1 MRKKKR
7 VLIVEDD
14 RIVRDSLK
22 RLLSGGE
29 CEIDG
34 AESAEEGLEK
44 FSRRRH
50 DLILADLR
58 LPGMDGLSM
67 VERMKRMDRALP
79 FIIFSAYDESED
91 VLRAVKLGAVD
102 YCVKPFDAGEI
113 LELTRRITKSPQAD
127 PSRPIPPSG
136 SRGMHAEK
144 TMSQSKKTDAGAQ
157 QGSFSPDLLQFLH
170 LTAPFLSIGSQATGI
185 THNLNGPLTGM
196 MGQLELLKM
205 KNPDLEKDLDI
216 VLDLTRKLRDQI
228 AELQTKF
235 ENETLRQEQIVDI
248 NRLVQDELN
257 YLKTDLFYKH
267 YISRGLELDKSLPK
281 IKGVYADFALSVE
294 QVLINAIDA
303 QRQQKNG
310 RIEVKTSL
318 EDGNICIRID
328 DDGPGFTDEAL
339 KRAFEP
345 FWPEIRVDDEG
356 RVRTGLGL
364 HLAKQWLKPY
374 GGEIRIVNRASGG
387 GRVTILIPVS
397 R

>member
-1 MRKKKR
+1 MGKKKR

-29 CEIDG
+29 VEIDG
-34 AESAEEGLEK
+34 AETAEEGLDK
-44 FSRRRH
+44 FIRHRH

-58 LPGMDGLSM
+58 LPGMDGLAM
-67 VERMKRMDRALP
+67 VEKMKRLDRALP
-79 FIIFSAYDESED
+79 FIIFSAYDEAED

-113 LELTRRITKSPQAD
+113 LELTQRVTKSSR
-127 PSRPIPPSG
+127 SRPSHPEPPSG
-136 SRGMHAEK
+136 SQGTHSE
-144 TMSQSKKTDAGAQ
+144 TEMSQSKKADAVAHEGL
-157 QGSFSPDLLQFLH
+157 FSPDLLRFLQ
-170 LTAPFLSIGSQATGI
+170 LSAPFISIGSQATGI

-196 MGQLELLKM
+196 MGQLELLRM
-205 KNPDLEKDLDI
+205 KNPELEKDLDI

-235 ENETLRQEQIVDI
+235 ENETLRQEQIIDI

-303 QRQQKNG
+303 QRQKKDG
-310 RIEVKTSL
+310 RIEVKTSV

-328 DDGPGFTDEAL
+328 DDGPGFSDDAL
-339 KRAFEP
+339 TNAFEP
-345 FWPEIRVDDEG
+345 FWPEIRIDDEG

-364 HLAKQWLKPY
+364 YLAKRWLKPY
-374 GGEIRIVNRASGG
+374 GSEIRIENRSSGG
-387 GRVTILIPVS
+387 GRVTIIIPQS
-397 R
+397 H